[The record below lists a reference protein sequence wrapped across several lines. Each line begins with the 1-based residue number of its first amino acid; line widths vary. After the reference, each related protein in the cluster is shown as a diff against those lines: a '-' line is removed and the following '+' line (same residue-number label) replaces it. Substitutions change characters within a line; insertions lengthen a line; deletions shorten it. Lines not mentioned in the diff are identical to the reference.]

1 MELIERLKGISGPEE
16 RAMQAARD
24 HWNGIAKPIGSLG
37 LLEEDII
44 RIAGLT
50 GDARV
55 RLGKRGVLVFC
66 ADNGVVAEGVT
77 QTGQEVTALVAG
89 NMTRKDSSVCR
100 MAEVAR
106 AEVFPVDMGMASP
119 AEGVRDLHL
128 RRGTGN
134 IAVGPAMS
142 RIEAAKAIQIGIDL
156 VGELKAQGYGI
167 IATGEMGI
175 GNTTTASAMAAV
187 LLGLEPAAVTG
198 RGAGLTDAG
207 LIRKVEAIR
216 RAIEVNRPDP
226 ADALDVLSKVG
237 GLDIAGICGAFLGGA
252 IHRVPILIDGFISAV
267 GALAA
272 LRLAP
277 ESRCAMLAAHVS
289 AEPAARMVL
298 EALELKPLITAG
310 LRLGEGTGAVAALP
324 LLDMALAVYD
334 GMVTFENIGMDAYE
348 VDLK

>member
-1 MELIERLKGISGPEE
+1 MIRVGTGFDSHRLSEGRRLVLGGVEIPHSKGLLGHSDADALAHAIIDALLGAVADGDIGQHFPDRDPQWKDADSMVLLAATVERLRGAGWGIVNIDSTVLAEAPKLRPYIDAMRE
-16 RAMQAARD
+16 RLAAAMGIDVGCVSVKAKTNEGMDAVGNRE
-24 HWNGIAKPIGSLG
+24 GIAVQAVA
-37 LLEEDII
+37 LE
-44 RIAGLT
+44 
-50 GDARV
+50 
-55 RLGKRGVLVFC
+55 
-66 ADNGVVAEGVT
+66 
-77 QTGQEVTALVAG
+77 
-89 NMTRKDSSVCR
+89 M
-100 MAEVAR
+100 
-106 AEVFPVDMGMASP
+106 
-119 AEGVRDLHL
+119 
-128 RRGTGN
+128 
-134 IAVGPAMS
+134 
-142 RIEAAKAIQIGIDL
+142 
-156 VGELKAQGYGI
+156 
-167 IATGEMGI
+167 
-175 GNTTTASAMAAV
+175 
-187 LLGLEPAAVTG
+187 GLEPAAVTG